1 MSAIPD
7 HDAPPPQG
15 GFQRTPPYSME
26 AEISVL
32 GSMMLSADAIAEV
45 SQMVAPDDFYR
56 GAHRTM
62 FEAMRDLY
70 DRGEPVDT
78 VTLADELER
87 RGKLADVGGALAIA
101 DVSAQVPT
109 PANATYYARMVSD
122 RALKRRLIEAGS
134 TLTQLGFDPQRSGE
148 EAVDEAEAR
157 VFELANKQRKGDFV
171 PMRDLLSQAFDLIEQ
186 LHESDNT
193 ITGLETGFS
202 DFDELTSGLQP
213 GQLVILA
220 ARPAMGK
227 CLVGSTRVWDAT
239 TGRMAPID
247 SLVREGAAGARVLA
261 HDFDTVSA
269 VAAPVTGVFD
279 NGVRDV
285 VRVTTKS
292 GRTFTSTP
300 NHRVRTLRGW
310 VEVGNLDL
318 AVDAMAIPTRLPE
331 PSDPTRMKEEE
342 VRLLAYL
349 LGDGSTAP
357 SAGANVAFTNAGH
370 EALEDFAR
378 SARALGDE
386 VRVVRARTHAAGA
399 DQVRVIA
406 DRSTL
411 DDLAAAAGVSVP
423 TVRAHLDGRSVRPA
437 TAAAVDRACDALAWR
452 ADRTAVTTRL
462 VEAHGLRH
470 LAVDKRVPEAV
481 FSLPN
486 DQLATFIG
494 CLWATDGWV
503 TEAGVGPAEI
513 GFASASEQLARDVAH
528 LLLRFGIVARIDH
541 KPNDHAGA
549 WTVAV
554 RDADQVI
561 VFATTFVVPDKQDKA
576 RRLAAHVASVDGG
589 RAEVHTFPVAVW
601 DLVDAA
607 RPAGLSWP
615 ELFRRAGLRPDKQ
628 QRDRTRRP
636 TRLRVRALAE
646 ALGDPHLL
654 ALADGAVGW
663 DPVVAVE
670 PAGRERTYDI
680 EVTPHHNFV
689 ADDVVVH
696 NSTLVTNMVS
706 NVAAGQREPVVFF
719 SLEMSQMEIVQRML
733 SAEAK
738 LDSDRLRTG
747 KLRQEDWRKLSRA
760 IGKLSEAPLFIDDT
774 PGITMM
780 EIRSKCR
787 RIAQRHGLKMV
798 IVDYLQLMESHKSSD
813 GRVQEV
819 AEFSRGLKVLAK
831 ELGCPVIA
839 LSQLSRKP
847 EERTDRRPVLSDLR
861 ESGAIEQD
869 ADIVGFI
876 YRDEVYNP
884 DTEAKGEAELIIAK
898 HRAGRL
904 ATIRLSFLGH
914 HSRFANIA
922 RAPHSAGPPGGHPAD
937 AAGAAPP
944 PPGAF

>member
-239 TGRMAPID
+239 TGRMVPID

-349 LGDGSTAP
+349 LGDGSIAP

-386 VRVVRARTHAAGA
+386 VVA
-399 DQVRVIA
+399 D
-406 DRSTL
+406 
-411 DDLAAAAGVSVP
+411 
-423 TVRAHLDGRSVRPA
+423 
-437 TAAAVDRACDALAWR
+437 
-452 ADRTAVTTRL
+452 L

-561 VFATTFVVPDKQDKA
+561 VFATTFFVPDKQDKA

-615 ELFRRAGLRPDKQ
+615 ELFRRAGLRPDEQ

-798 IVDYLQLMESHKSSD
+798 IVDYLQLMESHKSSE

-937 AAGAAPP
+937 APGAAPP

>member
-1 MSAIPD
+1 MSTVPE
-7 HDAPPPQG
+7 HDAPPPPG
-15 GFQRTPPYSME
+15 GFQRTPPYSLE

-45 SQMVAPDDFYR
+45 SQMVTPEDFYR

-157 VFELANKQRKGDFV
+157 VFELANKQRNGDFV
-171 PMRDLLSQAFDLIEQ
+171 PMRDLLAQAFDLIEQ
-186 LHESDNT
+186 LHESDST
-193 ITGLETGFS
+193 ITGLETGFT

-227 CLVGSTRVWDAT
+227 CLVGSTRVWDAAS
-239 TGRMAPID
+239 GQMVPIS
-247 SLVREGAAGARVLA
+247 SLVADGLAGTRVLA
-261 HDFDTVSA
+261 HDFDA
-269 VAAPVTGVFD
+269 VRAVTAPVTAVFD

-300 NHRVRTLRGW
+300 NHRVRTMRGW
-310 VEVGNLDL
+310 VEVAELDL
-318 AVDAMAIPTRLPE
+318 TVDAMAIPTRLPE

-349 LGDGSTAP
+349 LGDGATAP
-357 SAGANVAFTNAGH
+357 SAGANFAFTNAGQD
-370 EALEDFAR
+370 ALEDFAR
-378 SARALGDE
+378 CARALGDE
-386 VRVVRARTHAAGA
+386 VVA
-399 DQVRVIA
+399 D
-406 DRSTL
+406 
-411 DDLAAAAGVSVP
+411 
-423 TVRAHLDGRSVRPA
+423 
-437 TAAAVDRACDALAWR
+437 
-452 ADRTAVTTRL
+452 L

-503 TEAGVGPAEI
+503 TEAGIGPAEI

-528 LLLRFGIVARIDH
+528 LLLRFDIVARIDH

-561 VFATTFVVPDKQDKA
+561 VFATTFFVPDKQDKV
-576 RRLAAHVASVDGG
+576 RRLAAHVAAVDGG

-615 ELFRRAGLRPDKQ
+615 ELFRRAGLRPDMQ

-680 EVTPHHNFV
+680 EVTPHHNFM

-798 IVDYLQLMESHKSSD
+798 IVDYLQLMESHKSSE

-904 ATIRLSFLGH
+904 ATVRLSFLGH

-922 RAPHSAGPPGGHPAD
+922 RAPHQSGGPPGGHPAQ
-937 AAGAAPP
+937 APGAAPP
-944 PPGAF
+944 PGAF

>member
-239 TGRMAPID
+239 TGRMVPID

-310 VEVGNLDL
+310 VEVGDLDL
-318 AVDAMAIPTRLPE
+318 AADAMAIPTRLPE

-349 LGDGSTAP
+349 LGDGATAP
-357 SAGANVAFTNAGH
+357 SAGANFAFTNAGQD
-370 EALEDFAR
+370 ALEDFAR
-378 SARALGDE
+378 CARALGDE
-386 VRVVRARTHAAGA
+386 VVA
-399 DQVRVIA
+399 D
-406 DRSTL
+406 
-411 DDLAAAAGVSVP
+411 
-423 TVRAHLDGRSVRPA
+423 
-437 TAAAVDRACDALAWR
+437 
-452 ADRTAVTTRL
+452 L

-561 VFATTFVVPDKQDKA
+561 VFATTFFVPDEQDKA

-615 ELFRRAGLRPDKQ
+615 ELFRRAGLRPDMQ

-680 EVTPHHNFV
+680 EVTPHHNFM

-937 AAGAAPP
+937 APGAAPP